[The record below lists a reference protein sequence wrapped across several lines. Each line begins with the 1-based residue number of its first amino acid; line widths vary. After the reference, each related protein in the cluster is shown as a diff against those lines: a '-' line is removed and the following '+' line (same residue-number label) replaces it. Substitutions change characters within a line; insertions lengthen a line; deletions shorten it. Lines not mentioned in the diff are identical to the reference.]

1 MRFRTRLSLLFG
13 GLLIISL
20 AVVLLVIG
28 RITRATVI
36 DDIERSLTT
45 TLYTVEKLHQQRVED
60 LQQNVR
66 LVAGDYGFKA
76 AYSTEDVLTIQTA
89 LENHKDRLANADLMF
104 LCDLD
109 NIVLSNTYATALN
122 GEPFLREELLD
133 LAYEEDSG
141 EVSAFA
147 VIDDAVYQLVVTP
160 LLAPDIEAWIISGF
174 RTDHQTAS
182 QLSAVTDSEITFFR
196 DSGQNAQL
204 VASTLSDTEQDA
216 LIGFIQQS
224 EGTGEL
230 QHYAS
235 SEAAHI
241 GYFLSLNETAEPRIN
256 VFVQRSLDAALAPYR
271 KLSQVILLIF
281 IVSIAG
287 FAIVIVRIARNV
299 TGPISDLSSAA
310 EAIGRGEYETEVPA
324 TRNDEL
330 GLLVKTFNDMV
341 RGLAEKEVVRDLLGK
356 VVSPEIATKL
366 LAENVELGGEER
378 QVTVL
383 FCDIKGFTRL
393 TESQPP
399 GVVLEALNQFFSG
412 VSRIIEAHGGVV
424 DKYIGDAVMAIFGA
438 PHEDPRHALNAVR
451 CGIEMCDSAETLTAS
466 LKSQDGQACEFGVG
480 IHSGAVVAGNIGS
493 TSRFN
498 YTVIG
503 DAVNVASRVEG
514 YGARKVQARLIVT
527 EDVVE
532 LCPNVVFT
540 SLGEFE
546 LRGRQ
551 KPVKIYTSNDTGA

>member
-1 MRFRTRLSLLFG
+1 MC
-13 GLLIISL
+13 I
-20 AVVLLVIG
+20 
-28 RITRATVI
+28 
-36 DDIERSLTT
+36 
-45 TLYTVEKLHQQRVED
+45 
-60 LQQNVR
+60 
-66 LVAGDYGFKA
+66 
-76 AYSTEDVLTIQTA
+76 
-89 LENHKDRLANADLMF
+89 
-104 LCDLD
+104 
-109 NIVLSNTYATALN
+109 
-122 GEPFLREELLD
+122 
-133 LAYEEDSG
+133 
-141 EVSAFA
+141 
-147 VIDDAVYQLVVTP
+147 
-160 LLAPDIEAWIISGF
+160 
-174 RTDHQTAS
+174 
-182 QLSAVTDSEITFFR
+182 R
-196 DSGQNAQL
+196 DS
-204 VASTLSDTEQDA
+204 
-216 LIGFIQQS
+216 
-224 EGTGEL
+224 
-230 QHYAS
+230 
-235 SEAAHI
+235 
-241 GYFLSLNETAEPRIN
+241 
-256 VFVQRSLDAALAPYR
+256 
-271 KLSQVILLIF
+271 
-281 IVSIAG
+281 
-287 FAIVIVRIARNV
+287 
-299 TGPISDLSSAA
+299 LSSAA

-341 RGLAEKEVVRDLLGK
+341 RGLAEKEVVRALLGK

-451 CGIEMCDSAETLTAS
+451 CGIKMCDSAEALTAS